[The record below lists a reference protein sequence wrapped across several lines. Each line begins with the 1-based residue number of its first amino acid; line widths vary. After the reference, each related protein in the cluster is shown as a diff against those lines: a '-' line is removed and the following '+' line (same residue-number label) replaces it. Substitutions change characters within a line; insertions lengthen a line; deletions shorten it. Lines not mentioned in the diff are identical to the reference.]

1 MNLWLIFLTGL
12 TTGGLSCLAMQ
23 GGLLASIIAK
33 QKHTELSVATA
44 SGKHSLR
51 QAGLF
56 SGLDQLDWMPVSLFL
71 ATKLLAHIFLG
82 FFLGWL
88 GSLFAP
94 SFELQLVFQVLTGLF
109 MLVIALNLLDV
120 HPFFRRFTLQP
131 PKAVQRLVRAQSK
144 NGALFAPAV
153 MGALTVFIPCGVTQA
168 MAVLAVSSGNPIQG
182 ALIMGAFVLGTLPLF
197 AGIGILTAK
206 LAEGWQDTFLRIAA
220 YALILMA
227 VYSLN
232 GALVVL
238 NSPVTVQKLVQPVT
252 YFFSDERFSDAPTA
266 LVQDGVQQVL
276 IAVSNHGYNPSYVKV
291 KAGQPVQLTLATKE
305 TYSCAVA
312 FRFPE
317 FGISTFLNANDT
329 QSFTFTPI
337 KPGKYTYTCS
347 MGMYTGVMEV
357 I

>member
-33 QKHTELSVATA
+33 QKHTELSTTTATA
-44 SGKHSLR
+44 KQALR
-51 QAGLF
+51 QAGVL
-56 SGLDQLDWMPVSLFL
+56 SALDRLDWMPVALFL
-71 ATKLLAHIFLG
+71 STKLFAHIVLG

-94 SFELQLVFQVLTGLF
+94 STELQLFFQLLTGLF

-131 PKAVQRLVRAQSK
+131 PKFIQRLVRSQSK
-144 NGALFAPAV
+144 SDALFAPAL

-168 MAVLAVSSGNPIQG
+168 MAVLAISSGSPIQG
-182 ALIMGAFVLGTLPLF
+182 ALIMGTFVLGTVPLF

-206 LAEGWQDTFLRIAA
+206 LAEGWQDKFMRIAA
-220 YALILMA
+220 YALIVMA

-232 GALVVL
+232 GVLVVM
-238 NSPVTVQKLVQPVT
+238 NSPLTVQKIVQPVT
-252 YFFSDERFSDAPTA
+252 YFFSDERFSNAPTA
-266 LVQDGVQQVL
+266 LVQDGVQQVEIL
-276 IAVSNHGYNPSYVKV
+276 VTNHGYSPNYVKV
-291 KAGQPVQLTLATKE
+291 KAGQPVQLTLRTKE

-312 FRFPE
+312 FRFSE
-317 FGISTFLNANDT
+317 FGISTFLSANDT
-329 QSFTFTPI
+329 QSFAFTPQ